1 MTIRARDQSGDDNAG
16 QRAAAMAEARRAE
29 SRLIMSRA
37 PADPRE
43 ALRKAVA
50 GGRDSL
56 AALSRMLG
64 HADGYLHRFIH
75 SGVPIAL
82 CAEDHR
88 YLAAY
93 FGLTE
98 RELGICDLW
107 CDRH

>member
-1 MTIRARDQSGDDNAG
+1 MTIRARDQSIDDDAG
-16 QRAAAMAEARRAE
+16 QHAAAMADVRHAA
-29 SRLIMSRA
+29 SRSIMSRA

-43 ALRKAVA
+43 ALRQAVA
-50 GGRDSL
+50 GGRDGL

-64 HADGYLHRFIH
+64 HADGYLHRFTH

-88 YLAAY
+88 HLAD
-93 FGLTE
+93 FVGVTE
-98 RELGICDLW
+98 RALGICDLL

>member
-29 SRLIMSRA
+29 SRSIMSRA

-98 RELGICDLW
+98 RELGIRDLW

>member
-1 MTIRARDQSGDDNAG
+1 
-16 QRAAAMAEARRAE
+16 
-29 SRLIMSRA
+29 MSRA

-75 SGVPIAL
+75 NGVPIAL

-88 YLAAY
+88 YLADF

-98 RELGICDLW
+98 RELGIRDCGATDT
-107 CDRH
+107 DRADRARAARRGGAGEE